1 MIEARRGDVVSIADR
16 GGGDYA
22 GKPRPAL
29 ILQADRFAE
38 TNSIIVCLLTSEAAD
53 AALLRVRLEPSATL
67 PLRTPSWAMVDKLT
81 SVARA
86 RIGGVI
92 GHASAEDML
101 RVERALVVVLGIG

>member
-29 ILQADRFAE
+29 VLQADRFAG
-38 TNSIIVCLLTSEAAD
+38 TSSVIVCLLTSEATD
-53 AALLRVRLEPSATL
+53 AALLRVPLEPSAAL
-67 PLRTPSWAMVDKLT
+67 PLRTTSWAMVDKLT

-86 RIGGVI
+86 RVGGVI
-92 GHASAEDML
+92 GRASAEQML
-101 RVERALVVVLGIG
+101 RVERALIVVLGIG

>member
-1 MIEARRGDVVSIADR
+1 MIEPRRGDVVSVAER

-29 ILQADRFAE
+29 VLQADRFGE
-38 TNSIIVCLLTSEAAD
+38 TSSLIVCLLTSEDAD
-53 AALLRVRLEPSATL
+53 APLLRVRLEPSATL